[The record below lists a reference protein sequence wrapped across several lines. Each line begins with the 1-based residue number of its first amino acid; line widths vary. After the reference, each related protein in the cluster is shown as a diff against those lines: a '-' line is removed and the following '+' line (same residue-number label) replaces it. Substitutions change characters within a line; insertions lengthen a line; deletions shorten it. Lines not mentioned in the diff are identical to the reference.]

1 MKGLAGKFI
10 ITLLMFGMFSFLW
23 IALNEAYDPLHT
35 FAVANIADTDSVN
48 TVTLIDIIW
57 TWLPIAVLF
66 SFLVWNI
73 ETSRKEREVVF

>member
-10 ITLLMFGMFSFLW
+10 VTLLMFGMFSFLW

-35 FAVANIADTDSVN
+35 FAVANISDAVSVN

-66 SFLVWNI
+66 SWLVWNI